1 MTAMK
6 CSIIG
11 LTLFLLAG
19 STWAGTFSDNFD
31 DGNMDEWT
39 LFRPFGQGSAWKIEN
54 GEIILQAIDGPIG
67 FDIGET
73 TWKNYTVRAKTKIV
87 KHQPA
92 KMEQAQLVVRQ
103 DVLG

>member
-1 MTAMK
+1 MK
-6 CSIIG
+6 YTVVG
-11 LTLFLLAG
+11 LTLFLLVI
-19 STWAGTFSDNFD
+19 SSWAGEFRDNFD
-31 DGNMDEWT
+31 DGNMDGWT
-39 LFRPFGQGSAWKIEN
+39 LFRPFGQGSTWKIEN
-54 GEIILQAIDGPIG
+54 GELILEAINSPIG
-67 FDIGET
+67 FVIGET